1 MGKVVVGDQNEEEAV
16 AVVVVRTEALMAVS
30 NELSRNIVMENKRTI

>member
-1 MGKVVVGDQNEEEAV
+1 MGKVVEGDQNEEEAV